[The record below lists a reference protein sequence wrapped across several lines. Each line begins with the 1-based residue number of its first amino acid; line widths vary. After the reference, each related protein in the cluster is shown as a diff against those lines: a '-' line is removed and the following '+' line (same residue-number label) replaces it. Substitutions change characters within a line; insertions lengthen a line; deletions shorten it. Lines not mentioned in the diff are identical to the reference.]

1 METLAIGL
9 WGCFFGGSF
18 LVFCGA
24 IFAYSRSLH
33 RIGINTALLAVAP
46 AFAVTAFLGG
56 LQIDDQDSLMRLIAH
71 LTALVGSLLV
81 YQMLIVLGLLQIEST
96 RRRTQI
102 LFALVAFVAITL
114 SWMFTPYGA
123 LLMCSLVAFAMALF
137 ACGVSVRKALLGDSA
152 AWVTAVAVTVVISA
166 YSGLSYTLLYPEKFS
181 WGLQVFCAA
190 AASGYVVALAVVNAM
205 RYTYLLE
212 RKKIMEYGPAFDPI
226 TRLRSRSETS
236 QMARDIFN
244 SQSWRVE
251 PLGMLLVTITNLHVL
266 EKLHGTAALNSGLF
280 VMAARLKRNLPADV
294 ELGRI
299 GFDGFLLIMRNCT
312 DSANLIKLAQDL
324 NLNLHRPAMLKT
336 NPAVRHLESA
346 QTYWAARAGIGVLQV
361 KNPDTGYLEAISLA
375 RSLSHVASSYRS
387 RLAWFDHASGE
398 MAELAGYADSN

>member
-18 LVFCGA
+18 LVLCGA

-33 RIGINTALLAVAP
+33 RIGINTALLAIGP

-56 LQIDDQDSLMRLIAH
+56 LPIDDQDTLMRLIAH

-81 YQMLIVLGLLQIEST
+81 YQMLVVLGSLQVESNRQRT
-96 RRRTQI
+96 RI
-102 LFALVAFVAITL
+102 LFALVALISISV

-123 LLMCSLVAFAMALF
+123 LLMCSLVAFALALF
-137 ACGVSVRKALLGDSA
+137 AWGMSVRKALLGDAA

-166 YSGLSYTLLYPEKFS
+166 CSGLSYAMLHPENSS

-190 AASGYVVALAVVNAM
+190 SATGYVLALAVINAM

-212 RKKIMEYGPAFDPI
+212 RKKVMEYGPAYDPI
-226 TRLRSRSETS
+226 TQLRSRSETS

-244 SQSWRVE
+244 SQSWKAE
-251 PLGMLLVTITNLHVL
+251 PLGMLVVTITNLYVL
-266 EKLHGTAALNSGLF
+266 EKLHGTAALNSALF
-280 VMAARLKRNLPADV
+280 VLAARLKRSLPVNV

-299 GFDGFLLIMRNCT
+299 GFDGFLLIMRNCA
-312 DSANLIKLAQDL
+312 DSSNLIALAQDL
-324 NLNLHRPAMLKT
+324 NLSLHRPALLKT

-346 QTYWAARAGIGVLQV
+346 QTQWAALAGIGVLQL
-361 KNPDTGYLEAISLA
+361 KNPDISYLEAITMA
-375 RSLSHVASSYRS
+375 RNLSHVASSYKS

-398 MAELAGYADSN
+398 MAELAGQKDSD